1 MRSIEMKTAV
11 SGGRVRD
18 DAIAH
23 RRSRIASAP
32 RRIGAGADFSTP
44 EGGALALVLGI
55 LIDAGARGKLALEPC
70 GWLWRAVRIAND

>member
-11 SGGRVRD
+11 SSGRVRD
-18 DAIAH
+18 DAIGIEGRAL
-23 RRSRIASAP
+23 RAAP

-55 LIDAGARGKLALEPC
+55 LIDAGVEG
-70 GWLWRAVRIAND
+70 GFVREFAAMTVEIGA